1 MLTCTVN
8 QAVGSNLWKLPTNSC
23 YSSQDVITLTQTAGA
38 CNGQQPKQCGP
49 FTAQN
54 IASRSGPCLTSSL
67 SVMATMTTSAIKCGI
82 IDINGHETII
92 NTSNINIIGEC
103 ASYLFFYYYDY
114 ICEPLSG
121 FIKKWSSISC
131 RYPRTSFQYYHDN
144 SHKQHHSQHCR
155 MYCDCCVDPAHI
167 RGPSKQL

>member
-1 MLTCTVN
+1 MLDEPLFTAAVASQLICQTDGVDVTCPPHVCPGSHVMLTCTVN

-54 IASRSGPCLTSSL
+54 IASSSGPCLTSSL
-67 SVMATMTTSAIKCGI
+67 SVMATMPTSTIKCGI

-103 ASYLFFYYYDY
+103 TSYLFIYYLY
-114 ICEPLSG
+114 
-121 FIKKWSSISC
+121 
-131 RYPRTSFQYYHDN
+131 
-144 SHKQHHSQHCR
+144 
-155 MYCDCCVDPAHI
+155 M
-167 RGPSKQL
+167 